1 MNVALIQFKNGIR
14 DILAD
19 YDSTKEE
26 KYLQI
31 LGALKE
37 YEKAKGGSNCL
48 LKSNKIK
55 RNRLNQKKWR
65 EKKDERL

>member
-1 MNVALIQFKNGIR
+1 MNAALIQFKNDIR

-37 YEKAKGGSNCL
+37 YEKAKGGSI
-48 LKSNKIK
+48 S
-55 RNRLNQKKWR
+55 
-65 EKKDERL
+65 